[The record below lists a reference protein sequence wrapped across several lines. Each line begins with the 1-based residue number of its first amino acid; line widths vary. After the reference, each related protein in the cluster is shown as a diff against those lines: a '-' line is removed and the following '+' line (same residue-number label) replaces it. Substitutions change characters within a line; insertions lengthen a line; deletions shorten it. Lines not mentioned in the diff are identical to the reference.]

1 MLFLQ
6 LLFTISVEIPD
17 MEGDRLSGKM
27 TWIATKGRK
36 FGFKIIALSGV
47 LATISFL
54 LIPYTN
60 LFPAIIDFRIVA
72 VISLIP
78 MSLGLIELIKNPNNK
93 ATATNFCIYNLT
105 GIFTTV
111 ILINLYFLYI
121 LK

>member
-6 LLFTISVEIPD
+6 LLFTLSVEIPD
-17 MEGDRLSGKM
+17 MEGDRLGGKM

-36 FGFKIIALSGV
+36 FGFKIIALSGI

-54 LIPYTN
+54 LIHYTN

-72 VISLIP
+72 AISLIP
-78 MSLGLIELIKNPNNK
+78 MSLGLIELIKNPRDK
-93 ATATNFCIYNLT
+93 ATATKFCIYNLV